1 MVNMILGDAFC
12 DKVEGVAP
20 KIFLGGLAPRPPP
33 SFAPHFIYPRHA
45 AALHSDGTSK
55 KGRSFITYDIVKD
68 DGECLMTGPREIAI
82 GDSGTQLKVL
92 QESFFLQNFEKK
104 EEGGTSW

>member
-1 MVNMILGDAFC
+1 MNSFPIANGEHDIRRCVLRQSRGR
-12 DKVEGVAP
+12 GP
-20 KIFLGGLAPRPPP
+20 KNFPGGLGPQTP
-33 SFAPHFIYPRHA
+33 FLFCLPHFIYPRHA

-82 GDSGTQLKVL
+82 GDSGTQLKV
-92 QESFFLQNFEKK
+92 
-104 EEGGTSW
+104 